1 LEIYAFLAQGICI
14 GDIRGARQQYH
25 EIYSKIDP
33 GSLEAAEAHANFE
46 RILVCGGESVS
57 YYFFFVNIQD
67 LGLFL
72 SFQGHQFM
80 IYEDAITADRK
91 MGKVSGLP
99 ALLVQYASF
108 GYGVGLCAHLLL
120 GFQYMV
126 VVRLNWE
133 GRDE

>member
-1 LEIYAFLAQGICI
+1 MWGEI
-14 GDIRGARQQYH
+14 
-25 EIYSKIDP
+25 
-33 GSLEAAEAHANFE
+33 
-46 RILVCGGESVS
+46 
-57 YYFFFVNIQD
+57 NIQD

-91 MGKVSGLP
+91 MGRVSDLP

-108 GYGVGLCAHLLL
+108 GYGVGLCPHFLL
-120 GFQYMV
+120 GL